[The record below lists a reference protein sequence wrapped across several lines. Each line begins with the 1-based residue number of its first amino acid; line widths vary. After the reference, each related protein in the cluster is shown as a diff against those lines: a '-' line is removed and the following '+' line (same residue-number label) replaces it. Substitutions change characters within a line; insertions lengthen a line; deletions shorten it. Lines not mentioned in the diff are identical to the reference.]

1 MKTTNWY
8 TIQGS
13 DNDVVV
19 STRVR
24 LARNLQNYP
33 FDPLMTE
40 DQAAQICS
48 LAKEIYTEDDG
59 WEYTDFGSLTPTE
72 RRAYAEKHLVS
83 REFAESRY
91 KGGLLSKNSV
101 HIMVLEEDHLRL
113 QSIYPGF
120 ALEEAYRDVS
130 AADELLDNRA
140 QIAYNEKFG
149 YLTHCPTNLGTGMRA
164 SVMLFL
170 PACSKAHLIRGF
182 EEQLGKIGLTI
193 RGMTGEGSKA
203 EGRLFQI
210 SNQITLGVTEEET
223 IHKLS
228 GIVEQIVKQ
237 ERELRGILCKG
248 KRDENL
254 VRNQVRRAYGTLLYA
269 TLLQTEEMVRLYE
282 DIRLGAA
289 LGMIENL
296 NPIRADEM
304 LFSCMPNTLMA
315 NGECKTPEERD
326 EVRANRARA
335 ILTGETGN

>member
-1 MKTTNWY
+1 
-8 TIQGS
+8 
-13 DNDVVV
+13 
-19 STRVR
+19 
-24 LARNLQNYP
+24 
-33 FDPLMTE
+33 
-40 DQAAQICS
+40 
-48 LAKEIYTEDDG
+48 
-59 WEYTDFGSLTPTE
+59 
-72 RRAYAEKHLVS
+72 
-83 REFAESRY
+83 
-91 KGGLLSKNSV
+91 
-101 HIMVLEEDHLRL
+101 
-113 QSIYPGF
+113 
-120 ALEEAYRDVS
+120 
-130 AADELLDNRA
+130 
-140 QIAYNEKFG
+140 
-149 YLTHCPTNLGTGMRA
+149 MRA

>member
-8 TIQGS
+8 TIQGN

-24 LARNLQNYP
+24 LARNLQKYP
-33 FDPLMTE
+33 FAPHMTE
-40 DQAAQICS
+40 AQAAEICD
-48 LAKEIYTEDDG
+48 LAKGIYTEADG
-59 WEYTDFGSLTPTE
+59 WEYTDFGSMSVAE
-72 RRAYAEKHLVS
+72 RRSFAEKHLVS
-83 REFAESRY
+83 REFADSPY

-130 AADELLDNRA
+130 GADERLDNCA
-140 QIAYNEKFG
+140 EIAYNEKFG

-170 PACSKAHLIRGF
+170 PACSKAHLIRDF

-223 IHKLS
+223 IHKLA

-254 VRNQVRRAYGTLLYA
+254 VRNQVRRAYGTLMYA

-304 LFSCMPNTLMA
+304 LFSCMPNTLTA
-315 NGECKTPEERD
+315 SGACKTPEERD
-326 EVRANRARA
+326 EVRAERARA
-335 ILTGETGN
+335 ILVRE

>member
-8 TIQGS
+8 TIPGN

-33 FDPLMTE
+33 FAPHMTE
-40 DQAAQICS
+40 AQAAEICNLS
-48 LAKEIYTEDDG
+48 RTVYPETEG
-59 WEYTDFGSLTPTE
+59 WEYTDFGGLTTAE
-72 RRAYAEKHLVS
+72 KRSCAEKHIVS
-83 REFAESRY
+83 REFAESQY

-130 AADELLDNRA
+130 AADELLDSRA
-140 QIAYNEKFG
+140 EIAYNEKFG

-203 EGRLFQI
+203 EGKLFQI

-223 IHKLS
+223 IHKLA

-254 VRNQVRRAYGTLLYA
+254 VRNQVRRAYGILMYA

-282 DIRLGAA
+282 EIRLGAS
-289 LGMIENL
+289 LGMIEKL
-296 NPIRADEM
+296 NPVRVDEM

-315 NGECKTPEERD
+315 SGECSTPEERD
-326 EVRANRARA
+326 EVRAAKARE
-335 ILTGETGN
+335 ILTKE

>member
-130 AADELLDNRA
+130 DADELLDNRA

>member
-8 TIQGS
+8 TIQGN

-24 LARNLQNYP
+24 LARNLNNYP
-33 FDPLMTE
+33 FAPHMTE
-40 DQAAQICS
+40 AQAAEICETV
-48 LAKEIYTEDDG
+48 KTIYPETDG
-59 WEYTDFGSLTPTE
+59 WEYTDFAVLSTAE
-72 RRAYAEKHLVS
+72 KRSYAERHLVS
-83 REFAESRY
+83 SEFSESPY
-91 KGGLLSKNSV
+91 KGMLLSKNSV

-113 QSIYPGF
+113 QSIYPGL

-130 AADELLDNRA
+130 AADELLDSQA
-140 QIAYNEKFG
+140 DIAYNEKFG

-170 PACSKAHLIRGF
+170 PACSQARLIHGF

-193 RGMTGEGSKA
+193 RGMTGEGSRA
-203 EGRLFQI
+203 DGRLFQI
-210 SNQITLGVTEEET
+210 SNQITLGVGEEET

-254 VRNQVRRAYGTLLYA
+254 VRNQVRRAFGTVMYA
-269 TLLQTEEMVRLYE
+269 TLMQTDEMVRLYE

-296 NPIRADEM
+296 NPVRADEM
-304 LFSCMPNTLMA
+304 LFSCMPNTLTTSGA
-315 NGECKTPEERD
+315 CKTAEERD
-326 EVRANRARA
+326 EVRATKIRE
-335 ILTGETGN
+335 ILTRE

>member
-8 TIQGS
+8 TIQGN

-24 LARNLQNYP
+24 LARNLNNYP
-33 FDPLMTE
+33 FAPKMTE
-40 DQAAQICS
+40 AQAAEICT
-48 LAKEIYTEDDG
+48 LAKSIYSEADG
-59 WEYTDFGSLTPTE
+59 WAYTDFGTLTTAE
-72 RRAYAEKHLVS
+72 KRSYAERHLVS
-83 REFAESRY
+83 REFAESQY

-130 AADELLDNRA
+130 AADELLDSHTD
-140 QIAYNEKFG
+140 IAYNEKFG

-170 PACSKAHLIRGF
+170 PACSKAHLIHGF

-210 SNQITLGVTEEET
+210 SNQITLGVGEEET
-223 IHKLS
+223 IHKLA

-237 ERELRGILCKG
+237 ERELRGMLCKG

-254 VRNQVRRAYGTLLYA
+254 VKNQVRRAYGTVMYA
-269 TLLQTEEMVRLYE
+269 TLLQTEELIRLYE

-296 NPIRADEM
+296 NPVRADEM
-304 LFSCMPNTLMA
+304 LFSCMPNTLVSA
-315 NGECKTPEERD
+315 EACKTPEDRD
-326 EVRANRARA
+326 EVRAEKVRD
-335 ILTGETGN
+335 ILTRE